1 MNTRIGHLIV
11 SFLFGLVL
19 PRTVPA
25 QVCEWQLANVVYSNT
40 DPDGAGPALG
50 TVSFDLRVHTVSGTI
65 NNVNVLSTGWSWQ
78 TAKAMVPASPGCS
91 ILSAP
96 ANVTMLPPF
105 STAGFSFT
113 TVNECN
119 VIALTAGGQSFNRRV
134 TGTLDGPG
142 ITLTTAWVDVFRVTL
157 WTLTTTA
164 PEGGYAIIHSSNG
177 GSPSPFGTYS
187 LSDNGANEYIVN
199 SLSFS
204 APVPL
209 GTPVAA
215 LPDLAVTQF
224 FTTTQVAP
232 GGSLDEVV
240 GIRNVGAGA
249 TAAPIVINVT
259 NYSPLTGLS
268 AVSNNS
274 PSIMIGFTPFTLD
287 NANWSVTSTPSA
299 LTFTSNPGITIN
311 PGTSRF
317 LGIRINRAAG
327 ARGSVTHSAVISS
340 GTGGGETPV
349 NNNAISNTLL
359 KN

>member
-1 MNTRIGHLIV
+1 MLNKPLLT
-11 SFLFGLVL
+11 VL
-19 PRTVPA
+19 LALLLHPVLRA
-25 QVCEWQLANVVYSNT
+25 QVCEWQLANVVYSAT
-40 DPDGAGPALG
+40 DPDGAGPATG

-78 TAKAMVPASPGCS
+78 TAKAMVPAAPGCVVVS
-91 ILSAP
+91 SP
-96 ANVTMLPPF
+96 ANVLMLPPF

-119 VIALTAGGQSFNRRV
+119 VFAHTAGGQSFTRRV

-142 ITLTTAWVDVFRVTL
+142 ITLTNTWVDVFRVTL

-187 LSDNGANEYIVN
+187 LSDNLANEYIVN
-199 SLSFS
+199 SLSYS
-204 APVPL
+204 SPVPL
-209 GTPVAA
+209 GTPVLAP
-215 LPDLAVTQF
+215 PDLAVSQF

-232 GGSLDEVV
+232 GGSIDEVV

-249 TAAPIVINVT
+249 TGAPIVINLT
-259 NYSPLTGLS
+259 NYSNLTGLS
-268 AVSNNS
+268 AVSNTD
-274 PSIMIGFTPFTLD
+274 PTIMIGFTMFTLD
-287 NANWSVTSTPSA
+287 NANWTSTSTPSA
-299 LTFTSNPGITIN
+299 LTFTSNPGIIIN
-311 PGTSRF
+311 PGASRF
-317 LGIRINRAAG
+317 LGVRINRAAG